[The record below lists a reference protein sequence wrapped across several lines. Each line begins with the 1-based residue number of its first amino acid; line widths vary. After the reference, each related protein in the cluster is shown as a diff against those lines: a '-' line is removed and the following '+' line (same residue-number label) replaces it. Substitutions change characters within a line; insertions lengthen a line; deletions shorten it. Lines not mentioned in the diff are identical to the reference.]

1 MEPNGNSEEVIETE
15 VISAVN
21 VVEEVATTSQE
32 VNVKESRTNEWVKS
46 TTSDRSSRTT
56 SIDVE
61 AEDKEEE
68 VQFKPP
74 PPPPLLPQ
82 TQQSVNQN
90 NNTLQQSNQNVLSSF
105 IFILYSNI
113 KLINGQK
120 KKSLI
125 KIQKSKIQSYIF
137 Y

>member
-1 MEPNGNSEEVIETE
+1 MESNGNSEEVIETE

-21 VVEEVATTSQE
+21 VLEEAATTSQE

-74 PPPPLLPQ
+74 PPPLLPQ

-105 IFILYSNI
+105 IFIIS
-113 KLINGQK
+113 
-120 KKSLI
+120 S
-125 KIQKSKIQSYIF
+125 F
-137 Y
+137 R